1 MAPTTI
7 LSFENKIAIINITI
21 VFFEIETQ
29 IALV

>member
-7 LSFENKIAIINITI
+7 LSFENEIAIINITI